1 MPASPGPQQPPPPGA
16 GQPAFNL
23 PPATAWLI
31 GIMVA
36 IHGLHSL
43 LPPEAN
49 AWILTNL
56 AFVPAYY
63 GLSPAFSWQE
73 IVEPISHQFL
83 HGGWGH
89 LAINGIALA
98 AFGSGV
104 EGLAGARRM
113 VQFFLAAGLAG
124 ALAQWAADPTSLI
137 PMVGASG
144 GISGL
149 FAAALRLLTAAGAMG
164 SRVRLLPVAAIWIVM
179 NVVFGLMGGPGGES
193 IAWVAHLGGFAFG
206 LAAFPLLRRRV

>member
-1 MPASPGPQQPPPPGA
+1 MPPGA
-16 GQPAFNL
+16 GQPAINL

-36 IHGLHSL
+36 IHGLRSL

-49 AWILTNL
+49 AWILANL
-56 AFVPAYY
+56 AFVPGYY
-63 GLSPAFSWQE
+63 LLPPPLSWQE
-73 IVEPISHQFL
+73 IIAPLSHQFL

-89 LAINGIALA
+89 LAVNGLALA

-104 EGLAGARRM
+104 ERLAGARRT
-113 VQFFLAAGLAG
+113 VLFFLASGLAG
-124 ALAQWAADPTSLI
+124 ALAQWAADPAALI

-149 FAAALRLLTAAGAMG
+149 FGAALRLLSGGGPAPG
-164 SRVRLLPVAAIWIVM
+164 RVRILPVAAIWIVI
-179 NVVFGLMGGPGGES
+179 NVVFGLTGGVEGES
-193 IAWVAHLGGFAFG
+193 IAWIAHLGGFAFG
-206 LAAFPLLRRRV
+206 LAAFPLLRRRAP